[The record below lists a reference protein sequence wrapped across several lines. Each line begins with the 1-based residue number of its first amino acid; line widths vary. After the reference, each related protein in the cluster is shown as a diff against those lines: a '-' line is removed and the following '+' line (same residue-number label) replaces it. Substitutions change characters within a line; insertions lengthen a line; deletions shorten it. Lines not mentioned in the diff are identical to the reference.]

1 MKYNNDVIIATALF
15 LLLMFVM
22 FVASNGNNFKSY
34 GQLLDKSYVNENCGV
49 SINYPSDWKL
59 EEKIQNDA
67 TLPVNYIVEFQ
78 PNNEEDSLS
87 IVGIELDDISHLPD
101 RSLEAIK
108 TSEENN
114 ITMDGTGIIETS
126 ETISIAGYDAQKI
139 VYTVLG
145 ENNDRLKKMEI
156 DVLAFNREYKITFDT
171 SGSALYQRYISTV
184 EEMVRTFEINEPT
197 FEEIAC

>member
-1 MKYNNDVIIATALF
+1 MKSNNVVVATVLF
-15 LLLMFVM
+15 LFLM
-22 FVASNGNNFKSY
+22 FVASNGNNIKSY

-49 SINYPSDWKL
+49 SINYPSDWKS

-78 PNNEEDSLS
+78 PNNEKDSMT

-101 RSLEAIK
+101 RTLESIK
-108 TSEENN
+108 TSEESN
-114 ITMDGTGIIETS
+114 ITMGGTGIIETS

-156 DVLAFNREYKITFDT
+156 DVLAYNREYKITFDT
-171 SGSALYQRYISTV
+171 SGTSLYQKYISTV
-184 EEMVRTFEINEPT
+184 EEMIRTFKINEPT

>member
-1 MKYNNDVIIATALF
+1 LKFNNVIIATVLF
-15 LLLMFVM
+15 MLLM
-22 FVASNGNNFKSY
+22 FVASNGNNIKSY
-34 GQLLDKSYVNENCGV
+34 GQLVDKSYVNENFGV

-67 TLPVNYIVEFQ
+67 TLPVNYVVEFQ
-78 PNNEEDSLS
+78 PNNEDSMT

-101 RSLEAIK
+101 RTLESIK

-114 ITMDGTGIIETS
+114 ITMGGTGFIETS

-156 DVLAFNREYKITFDT
+156 DVLAYNREYKITFDT
-171 SGSALYQRYISTV
+171 SGTSIYQKYISTV
-184 EEMVRTFEINEPT
+184 EEMIMTFKINEPT

>member
-1 MKYNNDVIIATALF
+1 MKFNSVIIATVLF
-15 LLLMFVM
+15 LLLMFV
-22 FVASNGNNFKSY
+22 ASIGNNIKSY

-59 EEKIQNDA
+59 EEKMQNDA

-78 PNNEEDSLS
+78 PKNEEDSMT

-101 RSLEAIK
+101 RTLESIK

-114 ITMDGTGIIETS
+114 ITVGGTGIIESS

-145 ENNDRLKKMEI
+145 ENNDSLKKMEI
-156 DVLAFNREYKITFDT
+156 DVLAYNREYKITFDT
-171 SGSALYQRYISTV
+171 SGTSLYQKYISTV
-184 EEMVRTFEINEPT
+184 EEMIRTFKINEPT

>member
-1 MKYNNDVIIATALF
+1 MKFNNVIIATVLF
-15 LLLMFVM
+15 MLLM
-22 FVASNGNNFKSY
+22 FVASNGNNIKSY

-67 TLPVNYIVEFQ
+67 ILPVNYIVEFQ
-78 PNNEEDSLS
+78 PNNEEDSMT

-101 RSLEAIK
+101 RTLESIK

-114 ITMDGTGIIETS
+114 ITMGGTGIIETS

-156 DVLAFNREYKITFDT
+156 DVLAYNREYKITFDT
-171 SGSALYQRYISTV
+171 SGTSLYQKYISTV
-184 EEMVRTFEINEPT
+184 EEMIRTFKINEPT

>member
-1 MKYNNDVIIATALF
+1 MKSNNVLIATVLLLF
-15 LLLMFVM
+15 LM
-22 FVASNGNNFKSY
+22 FVASNGNNIKSY

-59 EEKIQNDA
+59 EEKMQNDA

-78 PNNEEDSLS
+78 PNNEEDSMT

-101 RSLEAIK
+101 RTLESIK

-114 ITMDGTGIIETS
+114 ITMGGIGIIETS

-156 DVLAFNREYKITFDT
+156 DVLAYNREYKITFDT
-171 SGSALYQRYISTV
+171 SGTSLYQKYISTV
-184 EEMVRTFEINEPT
+184 EEMIRTFKINEPT

>member
-1 MKYNNDVIIATALF
+1 MKFNNVIIATVLF
-15 LLLMFVM
+15 LLLM
-22 FVASNGNNFKSY
+22 FVASNGNNIKSY

-59 EEKIQNDA
+59 EEKIKNDA
-67 TLPVNYIVEFQ
+67 RLPVNYIVEIQ
-78 PNNEEDSLS
+78 PNNEEDSMT

-101 RSLEAIK
+101 RTLESIK
-108 TSEENN
+108 TNEENN
-114 ITMDGTGIIETS
+114 ITMGGTGIIETS

-156 DVLAFNREYKITFDT
+156 DVLAYNREYKITFDAG
-171 SGSALYQRYISTV
+171 GSSLYQKYISTV
-184 EEMVRTFEINEPT
+184 EEMIKTFKINEPT

>member
-1 MKYNNDVIIATALF
+1 MKSNSVVIATVLF
-15 LLLMFVM
+15 LFIM
-22 FVASNGNNFKSY
+22 FVASNGNNIKSY

-49 SINYPSDWKL
+49 SINYPSDWKF

-78 PNNEEDSLS
+78 PNNEEDSMT

-101 RSLEAIK
+101 RTLESIK

-114 ITMDGTGIIETS
+114 ITMGGIGIIETS

-156 DVLAFNREYKITFDT
+156 DVLAYNREYKISFDT
-171 SGSALYQRYISTV
+171 SGTSLYQKYISTV
-184 EEMVRTFEINEPT
+184 EEMIRTFKINEPT

>member
-1 MKYNNDVIIATALF
+1 MKFNNVIIATVLF
-15 LLLMFVM
+15 LLLM
-22 FVASNGNNFKSY
+22 FVASNGNNIKSY
-34 GQLLDKSYVNENCGV
+34 GQLLDKSYVNENCGI

-67 TLPVNYIVEFQ
+67 KLPVNYIVEFQ
-78 PNNEEDSLS
+78 PNNEEDSMT

-101 RSLEAIK
+101 RTLESIK
-108 TSEENN
+108 TNEENN
-114 ITMDGTGIIETS
+114 ITMGGTGIIETS

-156 DVLAFNREYKITFDT
+156 DVLAYNREYKITFDAG
-171 SGSALYQRYISTV
+171 GSSLYQKYISTV
-184 EEMVRTFEINEPT
+184 EEMIRTFKINEPT

>member
-1 MKYNNDVIIATALF
+1 MKFNNVIIATVLF
-15 LLLMFVM
+15 LLLM
-22 FVASNGNNFKSY
+22 FVASNGNNIKSY
-34 GQLLDKSYVNENCGV
+34 GQLLDKSYVNENCGI

-59 EEKIQNDA
+59 EEKIKNDA
-67 TLPVNYIVEFQ
+67 RLPVNYIVEFQ
-78 PNNEEDSLS
+78 PNNEEDSMT

-101 RSLEAIK
+101 RTLESIK
-108 TSEENN
+108 TNEENN
-114 ITMDGTGIIETS
+114 ITMGGTGIIETS

-156 DVLAFNREYKITFDT
+156 DVLAYNREYKITFDAG
-171 SGSALYQRYISTV
+171 GSSLYQKYISTV
-184 EEMVRTFEINEPT
+184 EEMIRTFKINEPT

>member
-1 MKYNNDVIIATALF
+1 LKSSNVIITTVVI
-15 LLLMFVM
+15 LLLMY
-22 FVASNGNNFKSY
+22 VASNGNNIKSY

-59 EEKIQNDA
+59 EEIIQNDA
-67 TLPVNYIVEFQ
+67 TLPVNNIVKFQ
-78 PNNEEDSLS
+78 PNNQEDSMT
-87 IVGIELDDISHLPD
+87 IVGIELHDISHLPD
-101 RSLEAIK
+101 RTLESIK

-114 ITMDGTGIIETS
+114 ITTGGTGIIETS

-145 ENNDRLKKMEI
+145 EDNDRLKKMQI
-156 DVLAFNREYKITFDT
+156 DVLAYNREYKITFHT
-171 SGSALYQRYISTV
+171 SGTSLYQKYISTV
-184 EEMVRTFEINEPT
+184 EEMIRTFKINEPM

>member
-1 MKYNNDVIIATALF
+1 
-15 LLLMFVM
+15 M
-22 FVASNGNNFKSY
+22 FVASNGNNIKSY
-34 GQLLDKSYVNENCGV
+34 GQVVDRTYVNENCGV

-78 PNNEEDSLS
+78 PNNEEDSMAV
-87 IVGIELDDISHLPD
+87 VGIELDDISHLPD
-101 RSLEAIK
+101 RTLESMK

-114 ITMDGTGIIETS
+114 ITMGGTGRIETS

-145 ENNDRLKKMEI
+145 ENDDRLKKMEI
-156 DVLAFNREYKITFDT
+156 DVLAYNREYKITFDT
-171 SGSALYQRYISTV
+171 SGSSLYQKYISTV
-184 EEMVRTFEINEPT
+184 EEMIRTFKINEPT

>member
-1 MKYNNDVIIATALF
+1 LKSNNVIITTVVI
-15 LLLMFVM
+15 LLLIY
-22 FVASNGNNFKSY
+22 VASNGNNIKSY

-59 EEKIQNDA
+59 EEIIQNDA
-67 TLPVNYIVEFQ
+67 TLPVNNIVEFQ
-78 PNNEEDSLS
+78 PNNQEDSMT
-87 IVGIELDDISHLPD
+87 IVGIELHDISHLPD
-101 RSLEAIK
+101 RTLESIK

-114 ITMDGTGIIETS
+114 ITMGGTGIIETS

-145 ENNDRLKKMEI
+145 EDNDRLKKMQI
-156 DVLAFNREYKITFDT
+156 DVLAYNREYKITFDT
-171 SGSALYQRYISTV
+171 NGTSLYQKYISTV
-184 EEMVRTFEINEPT
+184 EEMIRTFKINEPT

>member
-1 MKYNNDVIIATALF
+1 MKSNNVIIATVLLLF
-15 LLLMFVM
+15 LM
-22 FVASNGNNFKSY
+22 FVASNGNNIKSY

-59 EEKIQNDA
+59 EEKMQNDA

-78 PNNEEDSLS
+78 PNNEEDLMT

-101 RSLEAIK
+101 RTLESIK

-114 ITMDGTGIIETS
+114 ITIGGIGIIETS

-156 DVLAFNREYKITFDT
+156 DVLAYNREYKITFDT
-171 SGSALYQRYISTV
+171 SGTSLYQKYISTV
-184 EEMVRTFEINEPT
+184 EEMIRTFKINEPT

>member
-1 MKYNNDVIIATALF
+1 LKFNNVIITTVLF
-15 LLLMFVM
+15 LLLM
-22 FVASNGNNFKSY
+22 FVASNGNNIKSY

-49 SINYPSDWKL
+49 SINYPSNWKL

-78 PNNEEDSLS
+78 PNNEEDSMTV
-87 IVGIELDDISHLPD
+87 VGIELDDISHLPD
-101 RSLEAIK
+101 RTLKSIK

-114 ITMDGTGIIETS
+114 ITMGGTGIIETS

-156 DVLAFNREYKITFDT
+156 DVLAYNREYKITFDT
-171 SGSALYQRYISTV
+171 SGTSLYQKYISTV
-184 EEMVRTFEINEPT
+184 EEMIRTFKINEPT

>member
-1 MKYNNDVIIATALF
+1 MKSNNVVIATVLF
-15 LLLMFVM
+15 LFLM
-22 FVASNGNNFKSY
+22 FVASNGNNIKSY

-67 TLPVNYIVEFQ
+67 KLPVNYIVEFQ
-78 PNNEEDSLS
+78 PNNEEDSMT
-87 IVGIELDDISHLPD
+87 IVGIELHDISHLPD
-101 RSLEAIK
+101 RTLESIK

-114 ITMDGTGIIETS
+114 ITMGGTGIIETS
-126 ETISIAGYDAQKI
+126 EPISIAGYDAQKI
-139 VYTVLG
+139 VYTVTG

-156 DVLAFNREYKITFDT
+156 DVLAYNREYKITFDT
-171 SGSALYQRYISTV
+171 SGTSLYQKYISTV
-184 EEMVRTFEINEPT
+184 EEMIRTFKINEPT

>member
-1 MKYNNDVIIATALF
+1 MIATVLF

-101 RSLEAIK
+101 RSLESIK

>member
-1 MKYNNDVIIATALF
+1 LKSNNVVIATVLF
-15 LLLMFVM
+15 LFLM
-22 FVASNGNNFKSY
+22 FVASNGNNIKSY

-67 TLPVNYIVEFQ
+67 KLPVNYIVEFQ
-78 PNNEEDSLS
+78 PNNEEDSMT
-87 IVGIELDDISHLPD
+87 IVGIELHDISHLPD
-101 RSLEAIK
+101 RTLESIK

-114 ITMDGTGIIETS
+114 ITMGGTGIIETS
-126 ETISIAGYDAQKI
+126 EPISIAGYDAQKI
-139 VYTVLG
+139 VYTVTG

-156 DVLAFNREYKITFDT
+156 DVLAYNREYKITFDT
-171 SGSALYQRYISTV
+171 SGTSLYQKYISTV
-184 EEMVRTFEINEPT
+184 EEMIRTFKINEPT

>member
-1 MKYNNDVIIATALF
+1 LKSNNVIFATVLF
-15 LLLMFVM
+15 LFLM
-22 FVASNGNNFKSY
+22 FVASNGNNIKSY
-34 GQLLDKSYVNENCGV
+34 GQLVDKSYVNENCGV

-78 PNNEEDSLS
+78 PNNEEDSMT

-101 RSLEAIK
+101 RTLKSIK

-114 ITMDGTGIIETS
+114 ITMGGTGIIETS

-156 DVLAFNREYKITFDT
+156 DVLAYNREYKITFDT
-171 SGSALYQRYISTV
+171 SGTSLYQKYISTV
-184 EEMVRTFEINEPT
+184 EEMIRTFKINEPT

>member
-1 MKYNNDVIIATALF
+1 MKSNNVVIATVLF
-15 LLLMFVM
+15 LFLM
-22 FVASNGNNFKSY
+22 FVASNGNNIKSY

-49 SINYPSDWKL
+49 SINYPSDWKF

-78 PNNEEDSLS
+78 PKNEEDSIT

-101 RSLEAIK
+101 RTLESIK

-114 ITMDGTGIIETS
+114 ITMGGTGIIETS

-139 VYTVLG
+139 VYTVTG

-156 DVLAFNREYKITFDT
+156 DVLAYNREYKITFDT
-171 SGSALYQRYISTV
+171 SGTSLYQKYISTV
-184 EEMVRTFEINEPT
+184 EEMIRTFKINEPT

>member
-1 MKYNNDVIIATALF
+1 MIATVLF

-59 EEKIQNDA
+59 EEKMQNDA

-78 PNNEEDSLS
+78 PDNEEDSMT

-101 RSLEAIK
+101 RTLESIK

-114 ITMDGTGIIETS
+114 ITMGGIGIIETS
-126 ETISIAGYDAQKI
+126 ETIPIAGYDAQKI
-139 VYTVLG
+139 VYTVHG

-171 SGSALYQRYISTV
+171 SDSALYQKYISTV
-184 EEMVRTFEINEPT
+184 EEMIRTFEINEPT

>member
-1 MKYNNDVIIATALF
+1 MKSNNALIATVLF
-15 LLLMFVM
+15 LFFM
-22 FVASNGNNFKSY
+22 FVASNSNNIKSY
-34 GQLLDKSYVNENCGV
+34 GQLVDKSYVNENCGV
-49 SINYPSDWKL
+49 SINYPSDWKF

-78 PNNEEDSLS
+78 PKNEEDSMT

-101 RSLEAIK
+101 RTLESIK

-114 ITMDGTGIIETS
+114 ITVGGTGIIETS

-156 DVLAFNREYKITFDT
+156 DVLAYNREYKITFDT
-171 SGSALYQRYISTV
+171 SGTSLYQKYISTV
-184 EEMVRTFEINEPT
+184 EEMIRTFKINEPT
-197 FEEIAC
+197 FEEIACQ

>member
-1 MKYNNDVIIATALF
+1 MKSNNVIIATVLLLF
-15 LLLMFVM
+15 LV
-22 FVASNGNNFKSY
+22 FVASNGNNIKSY

-49 SINYPSDWKL
+49 SINYPSDWKS
-59 EEKIQNDA
+59 EEKMQNDA
-67 TLPVNYIVEFQ
+67 TLPVNYIVSFQ
-78 PNNEEDSLS
+78 PNNEEDSIT

-101 RSLEAIK
+101 RTLESIK

-114 ITMDGTGIIETS
+114 ITMGGIGIIETS

-156 DVLAFNREYKITFDT
+156 DVLAYNREYKITFET
-171 SGSALYQRYISTV
+171 SGTSLYQEYISTV
-184 EEMVRTFEINEPT
+184 EEMIGTFNINEPT

>member
-1 MKYNNDVIIATALF
+1 LKSNNVVIAAVLF
-15 LLLMFVM
+15 LVLM
-22 FVASNGNNFKSY
+22 FVASNGNNIKSY
-34 GQLLDKSYVNENCGV
+34 GQLVDKSYVNENCGV

-78 PNNEEDSLS
+78 PNNEEDSMT

-101 RSLEAIK
+101 RTLESIR

-114 ITMDGTGIIETS
+114 ITMGGTGIVETS

-156 DVLAFNREYKITFDT
+156 DVLAYNREYKITFDT
-171 SGSALYQRYISTV
+171 SGTSLYQKYISTV
-184 EEMVRTFEINEPT
+184 EEMIRTFKINEPT

>member
-1 MKYNNDVIIATALF
+1 LKSNNVIIATVLLLF
-15 LLLMFVM
+15 LM
-22 FVASNGNNFKSY
+22 FVASNGNNIKSY
-34 GQLLDKSYVNENCGV
+34 GQLLDKLYVNENCGV

-59 EEKIQNDA
+59 EEKMQNDA
-67 TLPVNYIVEFQ
+67 TLPVNYIVNFR
-78 PNNEEDSLS
+78 PNNEDDSVT

-101 RSLEAIK
+101 RTLESIK

-114 ITMDGTGIIETS
+114 ITTGGTGIIETS
-126 ETISIAGYDAQKI
+126 ETISIAGYAAQKI

-156 DVLAFNREYKITFDT
+156 DVLAYNREYKITFDT
-171 SGSALYQRYISTV
+171 SGTSLYQKYISTV
-184 EEMVRTFEINEPT
+184 EEMIGTFKINEPT

>member
-1 MKYNNDVIIATALF
+1 MKSNNVVIAAVLF
-15 LLLMFVM
+15 LVLM
-22 FVASNGNNFKSY
+22 FVASNGNNIKSY
-34 GQLLDKSYVNENCGV
+34 GQLVDKSYVNENCGV

-78 PNNEEDSLS
+78 PNNEEDSMT

-101 RSLEAIK
+101 RTLESIR

-114 ITMDGTGIIETS
+114 ITMGGTGIIETS

-156 DVLAFNREYKITFDT
+156 DVLAYNREYKITFDT
-171 SGSALYQRYISTV
+171 SGTSLYQKYISTV
-184 EEMVRTFEINEPT
+184 EEMISTFKINEPT